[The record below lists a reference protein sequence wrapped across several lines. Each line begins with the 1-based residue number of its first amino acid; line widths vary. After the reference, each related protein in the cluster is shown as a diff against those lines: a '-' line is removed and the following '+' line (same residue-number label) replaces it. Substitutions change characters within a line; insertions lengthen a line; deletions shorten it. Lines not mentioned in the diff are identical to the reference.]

1 MAATITL
8 SNQTLIETAQVG
20 TVIGTLSVE
29 GAGPDARISFSQ
41 IQDDRFE
48 IKHDGATG
56 TFLLVTKVAGST
68 WFDFETPGLKQFTIE
83 IDAENFK
90 DGTLIENV
98 PFTISITDAPE
109 PLTGTSKNDRLY
121 GTANADSIDGGAGND
136 KIYGLDGDD
145 IINGGAGKDIL
156 YGGAG
161 RDSFV
166 FDSKVKKGHFDEIK
180 DFNAKEDTITLDLDA
195 FSSFKLKPA
204 KKADGASH
212 KKGSDDKGG
221 MKGEKPKSF
230 DKVFKKGK
238 IEKKFFKI
246 GSEAKDGNDYL
257 VYNQKKGILT
267 FDADGV
273 GGSKGIEILKVKP
286 GTYLSTA
293 DIIFI

>member
-1 MAATITL
+1 MATTTTIKL
-8 SNQTLIETAQVG
+8 SNTTFLETAPIG
-20 TVIGTLSVE
+20 TVIGILSLE
-29 GAGPDARISFSQ
+29 DAAPGEKASYS
-41 IQDDRFE
+41 DDSDFFE
-48 IKHDGATG
+48 IRRNAAGE
-56 TFLLVTKVAGST
+56 FELVTKVEGKDF
-68 WFDFETPGLKQFTIE
+68 FDFENSALKEFTIQ
-83 IDAENFK
+83 ISHENFST
-90 DGTLIENV
+90 GEIIEF
-98 PFTISITDAPE
+98 PFTISVMDAPE
-109 PLTGTSKNDRLY
+109 RLTGTAKNDTLF

-145 IINGGAGKDIL
+145 TINGGAGKDIL

-166 FDSKVKKGHFDEIK
+166 FDSKVKKGHFDQIK
-180 DFNAKEDTITLDLDA
+180 DFNANEDTITLDLDA
-195 FSSFKLKPA
+195 FSSFKLKPS

-212 KKGSDDKGG
+212 KKGLDDKGG
-221 MKGEKPKSF
+221 VKAEKPKSF

-273 GGSKGIEILKVKP
+273 GGSKGIEILKLKP